1 MSAKDAPKGA
11 GCLLWFKDGEQII
24 LVTGKE
30 SIYLSDSVSEVTID
44 KIPTQLSRLQRVR
57 VPVNEDKNVELQMVK
72 EAFSINAL
80 KIEEALTKE
89 IRFDTPSLVPSGG
102 GSQNE
107 YKCNFR
113 ILPSRVKRGISKGGI
128 EMGESSEVTAR
139 REIIEELG
147 MELNTKDMVPLGLC
161 NSYEMYEMDMQKT
174 RIGNSFEI
182 AKEIVKRISS
192 RKKLKYGELFDV
204 SLKTLDQVL
213 DTVCKGEFNEASA
226 LAVKRFVEI
235 HGSPEQIKRIEAFFN
250 TRSLKS
256 ANGKGVK
263 KSTQKN
269 KKRRTRQTNA
279 KTAYKRNHIFKN
291 KHF

>member
-1 MSAKDAPKGA
+1 MSIKGA
-11 GCLLWFKDGEQII
+11 GCLLWFRDERGQII

-44 KIPTQLSRLQRVR
+44 KIPTRLSELQRVR
-57 VPVNEDKNVELQMVK
+57 VPVNEDKIAELQMVK
-72 EAFSINAL
+72 EAFSRNAL
-80 KIEEALTKE
+80 KIQEVLRRE
-89 IRFDTPSLVPSGG
+89 IKFDTPSLVPSGG
-102 GSQNE
+102 GGTQNE
-107 YKCNFR
+107 YQCNFR
-113 ILPSRVKRGISKGGI
+113 ILPSMFKRGISKGGI

-147 MELNTKDMVPLGLC
+147 MKLNTKDMVPLGVF
-161 NSYEMYEMDMQKT
+161 NRYEMYEMDMQKT
-174 RIGNSFEI
+174 RIGSSFEI
-182 AKEIVKRISS
+182 SREIEKRISS
-192 RKKLKYGELFDV
+192 RTKLKYGELFDV

-213 DTVCKGEFNEASA
+213 DTVCRGEFNEASA
-226 LAVKRFVEI
+226 LAVRQFVQI
-235 HGSPEQIKRIEAFFN
+235 HGSPQQIERIEAFFN

-256 ANGKGVK
+256 ASGKGVK

-279 KTAYKRNHIFKN
+279 KTAYKRNRIFKN